1 MTTIIGWF
9 DRNHLIGI
17 MTLII
22 LLSTYKAMKLF
33 IGKES
38 KAEDVKYLFT
48 LCYPYLK
55 IELFKKPSV
64 LNVLD
69 RKDLALVNRFESISG
84 SALIDIDK
92 NITVAHL
99 ENDFA
104 LLGLKAEI
112 FRRCGNVW
120 VETSLTESWTL
131 HQQNLE
137 GEEISRQIFS

>member
-1 MTTIIGWF
+1 
-9 DRNHLIGI
+9 
-17 MTLII
+17 
-22 LLSTYKAMKLF
+22 MKLF
-33 IGKES
+33 IAKES
-38 KAEDVKYLFT
+38 KAEDVKNLFT

-64 LNVLD
+64 INVLD
-69 RKDLALVNRFESISG
+69 KKDTAAVNRFESISG

-104 LLGLKAEI
+104 FLGLRAEI

-120 VETSLTESWTL
+120 VETSLTDNWTL

>member
-1 MTTIIGWF
+1 MTTIIVCF
-9 DRNHLIGI
+9 DRNHFAGT

-22 LLSTYKAMKLF
+22 LLLTYNTMKLF

-38 KAEDVKYLFT
+38 KAEDLKNLFT

-55 IELFKKPSV
+55 IEFFKKPSV
-64 LNVLD
+64 INVLD
-69 RKDLALVNRFESISG
+69 KKDAATVNRFESISG

-92 NITVAHL
+92 NITVGHL

-104 LLGLKAEI
+104 LLGLKAEV

-120 VETSLTESWTL
+120 VETSLTEGWTL

-137 GEEISRQIFS
+137 GEEISRQIFC

>member
-1 MTTIIGWF
+1 
-9 DRNHLIGI
+9 
-17 MTLII
+17 
-22 LLSTYKAMKLF
+22 MKLF

-38 KAEDVKYLFT
+38 KAEDLKNLFT

-55 IELFKKPSV
+55 IEFFRKPSV
-64 LNVLD
+64 INVLD
-69 RKDLALVNRFESISG
+69 KKGAAAVNRFESISG

-120 VETSLTESWTL
+120 VETSLTDSWTL

-137 GEEISRQIFS
+137 GEEISREIFS